1 MNDSAKRNFHARGMR
16 GKTAR
21 KDYTPEEA
29 DYVKF
34 MGQKMKKRRRQLG
47 LTQSN
52 VGKMIFTTF
61 QQVQKYETGNNVMNI
76 IKLERMRQALNIPSD
91 RIGFLVNKYN
101 RREIKNG

>member
-16 GKTAR
+16 GKTSR
-21 KDYTPEEA
+21 KDYTPEES

-34 MGQKMKKRRRQLG
+34 MGQKIKKRRRQLG

-61 QQVQKYETGNNVMNI
+61 LTTETILREQKQHSFVFIQNT
-76 IKLERMRQALNIPSD
+76 Q
-91 RIGFLVNKYN
+91 
-101 RREIKNG
+101 